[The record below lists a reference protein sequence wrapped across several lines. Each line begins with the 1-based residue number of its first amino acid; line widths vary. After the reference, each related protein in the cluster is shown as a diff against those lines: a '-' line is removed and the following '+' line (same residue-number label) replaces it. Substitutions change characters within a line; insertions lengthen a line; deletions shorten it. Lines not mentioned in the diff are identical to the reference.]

1 MKAFIRSADT
11 ADHQGVCD
19 LLASARLPLD
29 GLPGDMAH
37 FLVAEDAGRIVAA
50 AGLEVYGGAAL
61 LRSVVVAPSH
71 RGTGLGGQLSDR
83 ALSMARDLGIH
94 DVYLLTDTAEGFFH
108 RRGFAVV
115 SRADVPRS
123 VQASVE
129 FATACPASATV
140 MHRGVPPR

>member
-11 ADHQGVCD
+11 ADHQGVSD
-19 LLASARLPLD
+19 LLTSARLPLD
-29 GLPGDMAH
+29 GLPGHMAH

-71 RGTGLGGQLSDR
+71 RGTGMGGQLSDR
-83 ALSMARDLGIH
+83 ALALASDLGIH
-94 DVYLLTDTAEGFFH
+94 DVYLLTDTAEAFFH

-129 FATACPASATV
+129 FTTACPASATV
-140 MHRGVPPR
+140 MRRGVTPR

>member
-11 ADHQGVCD
+11 ADHQGVSD

-71 RGTGLGGQLSDR
+71 RGTGMGGQLSDR

-129 FATACPASATV
+129 FTTACPASATV
-140 MHRGVPPR
+140 MHRAVPPR